1 MGEAQAKKTLLTKQ
15 KILAAAELEFSE
27 KGIFGA
33 RIDSIA
39 ESAGVNKRMIYE
51 HYTNKEELYKR
62 VLEEVYGRLA
72 EYEKSYYV
80 EGISP
85 ELAIRNIVYGSFRF
99 LESNPSFV
107 RILMWENLNNASY
120 LEKNEIAAIKAP
132 TIDYIKEQIGRG
144 KEKGIFREDADEMQ
158 IVISLMN
165 FEFSYFSNMYTLSGV
180 LGVNLSDSLEI
191 SKRALFVSDMIIKY
205 LKK

>member
-1 MGEAQAKKTLLTKQ
+1 MGETQAKKSLITKQ
-15 KILAAAELEFSE
+15 KILSAAEAEFSE

-51 HYTNKEELYKR
+51 HYTSKEELYR
-62 VLEEVYGRLA
+62 CVLEEVYSRLA
-72 EYEKSYYV
+72 EYEKNYYV
-80 EGISP
+80 EDISP
-85 ELAIRNIVYGSFRF
+85 ELAIKNIVYGSFRF

-120 LEKNEIAAIKAP
+120 LQKNEVSAIKAP
-132 TIDYIKEQIGRG
+132 TIDYIKEQIKRG
-144 KEKGIFREDADEMQ
+144 KEMGIFRQDADEMQ

-165 FEFSYFSNMYTLSGV
+165 FEFSYFSNMHTLSGV

-191 SKRALFVSDMIIKY
+191 SKRALFVSDMIIEY
-205 LKK
+205 LEK